1 MINELLAAKDDIM
14 ALQRCSNKSLQQ
26 NAAINTFVDLE
37 KLTLSKKK
45 SHNVHIGK
53 QTKSC
58 PSLKVHGNRMDTTN
72 QETYLGD
79 IVHKSGK
86 GRPNIEA
93 RKAKGYGIINNILA
107 IVNEV
112 PLGQWK
118 VDAGLRLRQAML
130 VNGVLFNSE
139 AWHNVSMNDLI
150 LLEKVDE
157 ALLRG
162 LVNGHAKIPL
172 EALFLETSSIP
183 IRFIVSSRRIM
194 YLHSILQKSPEEL
207 VRRVFEAQKADTS
220 PGDFCELVSE
230 DKDILGINMSD
241 QEIGSMSKCKLKKIV
256 KNNTKEAAF
265 KYLQSLKE
273 SHSKLDG
280 LEYSNFEKASY
291 LSSPLFRSEDMRL
304 LLGLRTRT
312 VNGIRNDF
320 RGMYADNMCP
330 LNCGEVDTLP
340 HILQCSVIKL
350 HHTNSMLAQGDI
362 TYQDIFS
369 SNVVRQKQVT
379 ELYRQLLDIRIDL
392 LDSQPVAVTGPVQC
406 V

>member
-1 MINELLAAKDDIM
+1 M
-14 ALQRCSNKSLQQ
+14 
-26 NAAINTFVDLE
+26 
-37 KLTLSKKK
+37 
-45 SHNVHIGK
+45 K
-53 QTKSC
+53 Q
-58 PSLKVHGNRMDTTN
+58 
-72 QETYLGD
+72 
-79 IVHKSGK
+79 
-86 GRPNIEA
+86 
-93 RKAKGYGIINNILA
+93 AKGYGIINNILA

-291 LSSPLFRSEDMRL
+291 LSSPLFRSEDMKL

-320 RGMYADNMCP
+320 RGMYPDNMCP

-350 HHTNSMLAQGDI
+350 HHTNSMLAQEDI